1 MEHRWKRTL
10 AGTLSC
16 ALALTLTAGLAC
28 VPASAAGPKEVYQ
41 GDGYY
46 ITVTKYGNQNLELAI
61 DEPFSDGL
69 IRYYDRDV
77 NSHGFADKNG
87 NIVVSAQTL
96 ADKGYEQKGF
106 DGLFSNGLLAVEAEP
121 EEGVDD
127 SYSGAHYG
135 YINRDVELVIP
146 SIYRSAAPFVDGV
159 ALVKSADSLYRHVR
173 KNGAGRPRGR
183 EICPL

>member
-1 MEHRWKRTL
+1 MEHRWKWTL

-16 ALALTLTAGLAC
+16 ALTLTLTAGLAC
-28 VPASAAGPKEVYQ
+28 VPASAAGPQEVYQ

-106 DGLFSNGLLAVEAEP
+106 DGLFSDGLLAVEAEP

-135 YINRDVELVIP
+135 YINGDSVDLQKCRALCG
-146 SIYRSAAPFVDGV
+146 RSGPGEVGGQRHC
-159 ALVKSADSLYRHVR
+159 LSLYRHVR